1 MRERAYLFTLSPS
14 AVARATYGLN
24 PFPEAV
30 GIARQLRERTRPGD
44 RVAVIGSEP
53 QIYFYAGRRAAT
65 SYIYMYPLME
75 THPFAR
81 RMQEDMIAQLERERP
96 RFLVLVNV
104 DTSWS
109 RRPESSL
116 AVMEWAERVTATD
129 YRLVGLTEILPDGT
143 SVEHWDAAAQ
153 DVTPRSRTYVLVF
166 ERND

>member
-1 MRERAYLFTLSPS
+1 M
-14 AVARATYGLN
+14 
-24 PFPEAV
+24 
-30 GIARQLRERTRPGD
+30 
-44 RVAVIGSEP
+44 AVIGSEP
-53 QIYFYAGRRAAT
+53 EIYFYAGRRAAT

-75 THPFAR
+75 PHPFAR

-109 RRPESSL
+109 RRPDSSL
-116 AVMEWAERVTATD
+116 AVMEWAERATATD